1 MYISVIG
8 DKDISSADGLNLI
21 EMEEKEAVAF
31 I

>member
-8 DKDISSADGLNLI
+8 DEDISSADCLNLI
-21 EMEEKEAVAF
+21 EMEEKEAISF